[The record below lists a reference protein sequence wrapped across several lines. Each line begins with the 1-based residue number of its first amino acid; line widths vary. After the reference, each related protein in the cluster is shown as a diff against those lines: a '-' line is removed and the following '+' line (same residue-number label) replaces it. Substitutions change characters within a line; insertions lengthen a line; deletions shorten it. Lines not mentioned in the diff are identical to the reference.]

1 VGVKAELRGRCIGGK
16 GNVRKIA
23 GSFGLA
29 GALFLCHVGGKAKA
43 WKEAVLF
50 FMSSEVS
57 KENQERAGAADA
69 VGNRERFQR
78 ALECRNAGRPPVWLM
93 RQAGRVLP
101 EYRALKEKHSFVE
114 MVRTPELATEV
125 TLQPIRRFG
134 FDAAILFSDILVIAE
149 AMGQNY
155 GFREEGGI
163 EMEFT
168 VDGAAEIDRL
178 NEKGVA
184 ERLQYVG
191 RTLPMIRSELGG
203 RAGLIGFSGA
213 PWTLANYMMEGGSA
227 REFVKAK
234 QLYYAEPELF
244 GRLMRKLTSAVTEY
258 LQMQIDAGVDAL
270 QIFDTQGG
278 CLAAGDFMAASGRW
292 IGEIISGLKNAP
304 PVIVFAKGVN
314 SGWADLASTGA
325 SVLSVDWTVDLLTL
339 QTALP
344 SGVGIQGNLDPFLL
358 RTTPEIVAAEAR
370 KIMDS
375 LEGFPGHIFNLGHG
389 VTPEC
394 KLECIESL
402 VETIRGE

>member
-1 VGVKAELRGRCIGGK
+1 MSGEVISENKE
-16 GNVRKIA
+16 
-23 GSFGLA
+23 FGESTE
-29 GALFLCHVGGKAKA
+29 VV
-43 WKEAVLF
+43 ET
-50 FMSSEVS
+50 MS
-57 KENQERAGAADA
+57 
-69 VGNRERFQR
+69 NRERFQR
-78 ALECRNAGRPPVWLM
+78 ALRCSNSGRPPVWLM

-125 TLQPIRRFG
+125 TLQPIERFD

-155 GFREEGGI
+155 GFREQGGI

-178 NEKGVA
+178 NEEGVA
-184 ERLQYVG
+184 ERLDYVG
-191 RTLPMIRSELGG
+191 KTLPMIRSALGDKT
-203 RAGLIGFSGA
+203 GLIGFAGA

-227 REFVKAK
+227 KEFLKAK
-234 QLYYAEPELF
+234 ELYYSDPKLF
-244 GRLMRKLTSAVTEY
+244 ERLMGKLTVAVTDY

-278 CLAAGDFMAASGRW
+278 CLAASDFMAASGRW
-292 IGEIISGLKNAP
+292 IGEIIAGLKNAP

-314 SGWADLASTGA
+314 SDWSALASTGA
-325 SVLSVDWTVDLLTL
+325 QVLSVDWTVDLPSLK
-339 QTALP
+339 AELP
-344 SGVGIQGNLDPFLL
+344 QGVGIQGNLDPYLL
-358 RTTPEIVAAEAR
+358 RSTPEIVAREAQ

-402 VETIRGE
+402 VNTIRKR